1 MCGVKKKKEK
11 KKKASDIVSTI
22 WTLFVQHQH
31 LETRVQSCSG
41 VSNDNVSAF
50 ERSIIENLSVPSQG
64 QLTYMPARISLFGRG
79 TVMMRNSSVKHCHP
93 GSAYLEVESVGAWES
108 LLWKQAIR

>member
-1 MCGVKKKKEK
+1 MKL
-11 KKKASDIVSTI
+11 A
-22 WTLFVQHQH
+22 
-31 LETRVQSCSG
+31 SG

-50 ERSIIENLSVPSQG
+50 ERSIIENLSAPSQG
-64 QLTYMPARISLFGRG
+64 QLTYMPARISPFGRG